1 MANAFAE
8 TKNLFQSYTGYVKP
22 LTYDEWLAVADDAKA
37 AVLYVQFYDEITLA
51 WYKVRSLYTP
61 EERGVEEMCHY
72 LIKNVPVIAKD
83 PKRFN
88 SRYLYRVA
96 YNCLYCICHDIKV
109 DKERFALER
118 SNIVQVGDDEVDLFD
133 AYAQSGTIEHTLATE
148 AFWRVVESI
157 GKTDEEVEEVWMVV
171 NSLLGADCPVAI
183 LNENGRVAR
192 RIPKDRQ
199 EQIVDQLR
207 VRLGNH
213 LRKVN
218 A

>member
-96 YNCLYCICHDIKV
+96 YNCLYCICHDIKR
-109 DKERFALER
+109 DKDRYDMEI
-118 SNIVQVGDDEVDLFD
+118 SNIVFVGDDEVDLF
-133 AYAQSGTIEHTLATE
+133 AT
-148 AFWRVVESI
+148 F
-157 GKTDEEVEEVWMVV
+157 GLEEVIEEELRRKEFWKLLEDEGAPTFVV
-171 NSLLGADCPVAI
+171 INKILGGTAI
-183 LNENGRVAR
+183 DLGENGKRL
-192 RIPKDRQ
+192 RISED
-199 EQIVDQLR
+199 EFEVIVQ
-207 VRLGNH
+207 RLKEKLACMLPVYG
-213 LRKVN
+213 LGESL
-218 A
+218 